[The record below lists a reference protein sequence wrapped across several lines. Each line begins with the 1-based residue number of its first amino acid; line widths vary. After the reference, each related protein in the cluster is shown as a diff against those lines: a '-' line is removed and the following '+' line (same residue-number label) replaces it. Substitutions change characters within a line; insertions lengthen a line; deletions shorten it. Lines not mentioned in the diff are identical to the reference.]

1 MADDRIA
8 KLSQRFTKHAVGR
21 KPAAARARER
31 RSYYIATEITE
42 RIDRVYRDVNHELY
56 PLSISKSLFLET
68 VIEYGLAHLEELKP
82 LLVAGSNA
90 PDTSAAS

>member
-8 KLSQRFTKHAVGR
+8 KLSQRFAKHAVGR

-56 PLSISKSLFLET
+56 PHSISKSHFLET
-68 VIEYGLAHLEELKP
+68 VIEYGLANLDEIKP
-82 LLVAGSNA
+82 LLETG
-90 PDTSAAS
+90 PEPP